1 MWFGRLGAGLGR
13 LGAAGGSFDVVAVLG
28 SDLVEAWDASRSA
41 MTDDGAGLISALV
54 GLKSGYILSA
64 ATTARPTYSAT
75 SFNGAPGLTFNGTAN
90 AMTCTTAGLLAAL
103 PAAAGACELW
113 ALVSQAAL
121 VADTGARYAM
131 GYGAAVNTGRVIG
144 RGVATGVNRGR
155 VGTGDGS
162 ALQLRNEGTI
172 DLSTRH
178 VIRATIGATESVV
191 YIDGVAST
199 ALSVVPSTTASRV
212 VLGANPAVSPGNF
225 WEGVIA
231 FAAITLPLSV
241 ARAADLHAHLMGRK

>member
-1 MWFGRLGAGLGR
+1 
-13 LGAAGGSFDVVAVLG
+13 
-28 SDLVEAWDASRSA
+28 

-75 SFNGAPGLTFNGTAN
+75 SFNGAPGLTFDGTAN
-90 AMTCTTAGLLAAL
+90 AMTCTTAGLLSAV
-103 PAAAGACELW
+103 PASSNPCELW
-113 ALVSQAAL
+113 ALVSQTAL
-121 VADTGARYAM
+121 PADTGARYCLS
-131 GYGAAVNTGRVIG
+131 YGAALNTGRVIG
-144 RGVATGVNRGR
+144 RAVATGVNRTR

-162 ALQLRNEGTI
+162 AQQVRQELTV

-191 YIDGVAST
+191 YVDGVAST

-212 VLGANPAVSPGNF
+212 VLGASPVSTPGNF
-225 WEGVIA
+225 WKGVIA
-231 FAAITLPLSV
+231 FAAITLPLS
-241 ARAADLHAHLMGRK
+241 ATKAADLHNALTARK